1 MNDRPGQGRRVASGP
16 SAFSGRPT
24 GLGTSAARLA
34 DAAQAPADTR
44 PAEAAPDAAR
54 PDPLVPH
61 EVVPGEPGSGD
72 ARGRLIGFLAGRV
85 APDGRLLDA
94 CESRILESALFLRL
108 LQAEDTGPGEQQ
120 ALTAYLTMAEPVD
133 EGSAIIRAA
142 ALGHPDPAR
151 ADRFRATFT
160 HSTGERK
167 QVLLATVFALFD
179 LAPMADLPVVPYG
192 GQALWTELI
201 LCASNILGAHARG
214 RSDPEDQAFLAG
226 RLATGTLLG
235 RPWQGNVLAHLIAL
249 HALRTFEPKGALLGT
264 GLAAVSGT
272 RRPDGGVPFVGSQ
285 DVYLTAMAG
294 IALAACGE
302 RPDVVTRMA
311 DWIASAQLPDG
322 AWGYC
327 TETVQTDVDDT
338 SRCVEFLRAVDPG
351 RYQAV
356 ITAAERYLTGMAGA
370 DGGFPTY
377 LAGHPSEPDMTAG
390 AVVALSEGWDRHADV
405 LGAAVEYLLGQGRD
419 DGTYERSWTLSESSV
434 ICHVLDALHRV
445 PGDVADDRVG
455 QAVDASLRRLRQTQ
469 NDDGGWGRRPGD
481 PSDVLSTAQA
491 LTALAGDRPSAAL
504 RRGEG
509 WLRARQG
516 SDGSFPSIPDQAGPR
531 PHPYDYPTLAA
542 IHTLN
547 AFNALNTV
555 AGLPDDSDSGEGR
568 RLPDFY
574 CPFPSAAHADGDE
587 LDRGSVAWMRH
598 YGLGAGDAERDRLA
612 RVGVGHFAARV
623 APRARA
629 DLRQILS
636 DLTMWIYA
644 FDDEYCDEGPLRDR
658 PGELAEATS
667 RIHRC
672 GDVVEDA
679 VYDDDRYGMSLRDLR
694 TRLWKAASPAE
705 SDRFIEAMRGY
716 FEVETARASFVA
728 RKERPGLD
736 AFTLISLRSGGA
748 LALAGLA
755 GSLNCGDAPPPA
767 LLHDRS
773 AQAVTEIASTIATWN
788 NGIISIAKERERTP
802 DGFNLLDAIRE
813 ETGCGDTEGVERM
826 MALMDRVTTLFIRMR
841 DRLRLRRPDL
851 THYLSGLEHYIGG
864 SLDWALTSD
873 RYVYLDG
880 QGGSPAFEPG
890 GRRLTPRDDSTD
902 PPPIPSIAWWW
913 RHDPGPRFRS

>member
-1 MNDRPGQGRRVASGP
+1 MRQ
-16 SAFSGRPT
+16 
-24 GLGTSAARLA
+24 
-34 DAAQAPADTR
+34 
-44 PAEAAPDAAR
+44 
-54 PDPLVPH
+54 
-61 EVVPGEPGSGD
+61 
-72 ARGRLIGFLAGRV
+72 RLIGYLVERV
-85 APDGRLLDA
+85 GPDGRLLDL

-108 LQAEDTGPGEQQ
+108 LQDEDTGPAEQR
-120 ALTAYLTMAEPVD
+120 ALSEYLEAAEPMD

-151 ADRFRATFT
+151 AERFRAAFS

-167 QVLLATVFALFD
+167 QILLATVFALFG
-179 LAPMADLPVVPYG
+179 LVPMADLPAVRYA
-192 GQALWTELI
+192 GQAQWTELI
-201 LCASNILGAHARG
+201 LCANNILGAHARG
-214 RSDPEDQAFLAG
+214 RSDLEDQAFLVG

-249 HALRTFEPKGALLGT
+249 HALRTFQPKGALLGT

-294 IALAACGE
+294 IALAGCGE
-302 RPDVVTRMA
+302 RPEVVARMA
-311 DWIASAQLPDG
+311 DWIAGAQLPDG

-327 TETVQTDVDDT
+327 TEALQTDVDDT

-356 ITAAERYLTGMAGA
+356 IAAAERYLAGMAGP

-390 AVVALSEGWDRHADV
+390 AVVALSEGWDRHADL

-419 DGTYERSWTLSESSV
+419 DGTYEQSWTLSESSV

-445 PGDVADDRVG
+445 PREVAGDRAG
-455 QAVDASLRRLRQTQ
+455 QAADASLRRLRKTQ

-481 PSDVLSTAQA
+481 ASDVLSTAQA
-491 LTALAGDRPSAAL
+491 LTALARHGPSSSAV

-509 WLRARQG
+509 WLRLRQRP
-516 SDGSFPSIPDQAGPR
+516 DGGFPSIPDQAGPR
-531 PHPYDYPTLAA
+531 PHPYDYPALAA
-542 IHTLN
+542 VHTLN
-547 AFNALNTV
+547 AFNAIAADV
-555 AGLPDDSDSGEGR
+555 PGDSDSDSGGGGR

-574 CPFPSAAHADGDE
+574 CPFPSAAHADGEE
-587 LDRGSVAWMRH
+587 LDRRTIAWMRH

-629 DLRQILS
+629 DLRQILA

-644 FDDEYCDEGPLRDR
+644 FDDEYCDEGPLSDR
-658 PGELAEATS
+658 PGELAEAMG

-716 FEVETARASFVA
+716 FEVEAARASFVA

-736 AFTLISLRSGGA
+736 AFALVSLRSGGA

-755 GSLNCGDAPPPA
+755 GSLNCGGAPPPT
-767 LLHDRS
+767 LLHDRA
-773 AQAVTEIASTIATWN
+773 AQAVTELAGTIATWN

-802 DGFNLLDAIRE
+802 DGFNLLDAIRQ

-826 MALMDRVTTLFIRMR
+826 MALMDRTTTLFIRLR

-864 SLDWALTSD
+864 SLDWAFTSD
-873 RYVYLDG
+873 RYLYLDG
-880 QGGSPAFEPG
+880 QGGSLAFEPG
-890 GRRLTPRDDSTD
+890 GRRLTPRDDSTV

-913 RHDPGPRFRS
+913 HHDPGPSPFPSTGSGMPVVAGKDYAASK